1 MMEEHETK
9 LEAIIE
15 DLTKITREQGPGTE
29 IREEDEELEEIFSQ
43 LLENLNQSTMLELEP
58 REKLCKLK
66 LTPEIEEGANRILDQ
81 DLHRDENIPEI
92 TDKVYAIGKAI
103 AIKPGIVLKETIAKG
118 KQKTI
123 KWKQT

>member
-29 IREEDEELEEIFSQ
+29 IREEDEEMEEIFSQ
-43 LLENLNQSTMLELEP
+43 LLENLNHSTMLELEP

-81 DLHRDENIPEI
+81 DLHRDENIPRI
-92 TDKVYAIGKAI
+92 TDKVYAIGKAT